1 MGPGRGPWLAG
12 GFLFAALSTF
22 DRSLPI
28 PLDGIPSSLHRPLR
42 GTPRIAQGPRHGKRS
57 PVPGVPRIRLPDPD
71 VRMNRFSFDFPGV
84 SGRFTRI

>member
-42 GTPRIAQGPRHGKRS
+42 GTPRIAQGPRSWQTVAGAGS
-57 PVPGVPRIRLPDPD
+57 SPDP
-71 VRMNRFSFDFPGV
+71 S
-84 SGRFTRI
+84 TRPRCPHEPFFV